1 LRKEQIILKSILDE
15 CEKHLDRMNFA
26 YENISHLFTVDTKKI
41 SQLKKEEITFIDQFI
56 YRFSKLQDAL
66 GQKLFKTVLINL
78 DEEVTNKSSIDIF
91 NRLEQLEIIKD
102 YDKWKLLRDLRN
114 ELAHEYEEDEHE
126 AAEKINL
133 IISKKPE
140 LEKYLTDIVN
150 YLNTKKI
157 I

>member
-1 LRKEQIILKSILDE
+1 MRKEQIILKSILDE

-114 ELAHEYEEDEHE
+114 ELAHEYEEDESE
-126 AAEKINL
+126 MAEKLNL
-133 IISKKPE
+133 LFEKKTD
-140 LEKYLTDIVN
+140 LEKYFLDIKIYTDKI
-150 YLNTKKI
+150 LKK
-157 I
+157 

>member
-1 LRKEQIILKSILDE
+1 MRKEQIILKSILDE

-78 DEEVTNKSSIDIF
+78 DEEVTNKSSID
-91 NRLEQLEIIKD
+91 RK
-102 YDKWKLLRDLRN
+102 
-114 ELAHEYEEDEHE
+114 
-126 AAEKINL
+126 
-133 IISKKPE
+133 S
-140 LEKYLTDIVN
+140 VV
-150 YLNTKKI
+150 
-157 I
+157 